1 MAFSSDLDQITRAA
15 AGERQAVSALVNR
28 YSPGVLALA
37 TRMLADRAEAEDVT
51 QETFIRAW
59 KALPTWEPRAKF
71 STWLHRVAL
80 NLCYDRLRK
89 RREST
94 VAELP
99 DQVDMALRPD
109 DALDQSERVRAVES
123 AIALLAEA
131 PDRFSAELQ
140 AARDVDALLG
150 GLPDEMPSAALTA
163 ALIDA
168 APKARPQRRSWLAAI
183 PRWPTVGA
191 LASLAI
197 GLAIGLGTAQ
207 SGTTATT
214 EDSVDTLVYAALG
227 FDVLNYSQETAQ

>member
-1 MAFSSDLDQITRAA
+1 MTNTMTDARLIALIEAWGADANAFPEAERAA
-15 AGERQAVSALVNR
+15 A
-28 YSPGVLALA
+28 
-37 TRMLADRAEAEDVT
+37 M
-51 QETFIRAW
+51 
-59 KALPTWEPRAKF
+59 
-71 STWLHRVAL
+71 
-80 NLCYDRLRK
+80 
-89 RREST
+89 
-94 VAELP
+94 
-99 DQVDMALRPD
+99 
-109 DALDQSERVRAVES
+109 
-123 AIALLAEA
+123 ALLAEA

-150 GLPDEMPSAALTA
+150 GLPDVTPSAALTA

-227 FDVLNYSQETAQ
+227 FDSFSYSQEAAQ